1 MSPRLFA
8 VYLGGRA
15 PRAAIELHD
24 MVFVAGDS
32 IEDCYGQVLDQWF
45 GTPGRVHIDSFLELD
60 IVDGWK
66 IELAR
71 APAPQKEKLFFVNLG
86 AYNGSDFTE
95 LHAVSFHV
103 CAHAPTAKAAA
114 MAKHFTRGETEP
126 HKDDLLDVDD
136 CIAIDAVN
144 GWRVTLTR
152 TNAVSAMRP
161 SNAYHSI
168 PKAVVAAWLAGK
180 TS

>member
-1 MSPRLFA
+1 MNARLFA

-15 PRAAIELHD
+15 PRASIELHD

-32 IEDCYGQVLDQWF
+32 IEACYGQILDRWF

-66 IELAR
+66 VELTK
-71 APAPQKEKLFFVNLG
+71 APSPQSEKLFFVNLG

-103 CAHAPTAKAAA
+103 AAEGSAAKAAA
-114 MAKHFTRGETEP
+114 LARHFTSGVTEP
-126 HKDDLLDVDD
+126 HKDDLIDVDD
-136 CIAIDAVN
+136 CLAIEGAN
-144 GWRVTLTR
+144 GLYVTLTR

-168 PKAVVAAWLAGK
+168 PKAVVAAWSARKAG
-180 TS
+180 

>member
-1 MSPRLFA
+1 MIPKLFA

-15 PRAAIELHD
+15 PRAVIELHD

-32 IEDCYGQVLDQWF
+32 IEDCYGQILDKWF
-45 GTPGRVHIDSFLELD
+45 GTPERVHIDSFLELD

-66 IELAR
+66 IELKKA
-71 APAPQKEKLFFVNLG
+71 AQGGAEKLFFVNLG
-86 AYNGSDFTE
+86 AYNGGDFTE

-103 CAHAPTAKAAA
+103 CTEAPTAKAAA
-114 MAKHFTRGETEP
+114 LARHFTGGVTEP

-152 TNAVSAMRP
+152 TNAVSANKP

-180 TS
+180 